1 MLTCTYMRKHR
12 EFFLSRFDYNTF
24 VSLMIALINF
34 DSSLVNVMTI
44 HAGLHSFHSV
54 YCFGICLWYGKT
66 GNNKNKRNL
75 SCNVA
80 AK

>member
-1 MLTCTYMRKHR
+1 MYVHEKHR

-24 VSLMIALINF
+24 LSLMIALINF
-34 DSSLVNVMTI
+34 DSSLVNVTTI

-75 SCNVA
+75 SFNVA
-80 AK
+80 AKCVE